1 MKKKIEQ
8 KWGQISTIDDI
19 YQGVKKSAHS
29 LNMELNSFMDL
40 VEIPTNGTNSNFNL
54 TTQIGAEYT
63 TENKIKLRLGYGHIH
78 QSN

>member
-1 MKKKIEQ
+1 
-8 KWGQISTIDDI
+8 
-19 YQGVKKSAHS
+19 
-29 LNMELNSFMDL
+29 MELNSFMDL

-78 QSN
+78 QSMV